1 MKIIMH
7 YPDTEQMCSELKIQI
22 AKIHS
27 EAVTSY
33 LQNLNCSKE
42 EKKKIIHELKLG
54 NKAK

>member
-42 EKKKIIHELKLG
+42 EKKKIINELKLG
-54 NKAK
+54 NKSK

>member
-27 EAVTSY
+27 EAVASY

-42 EKKKIIHELKLG
+42 EKKTLINELKLG

>member
-7 YPDTEQMCSELKIQI
+7 YPDTEQMRSELKIQI

-27 EAVTSY
+27 EAVASY

-42 EKKKIIHELKLG
+42 EKKKIINELNLG